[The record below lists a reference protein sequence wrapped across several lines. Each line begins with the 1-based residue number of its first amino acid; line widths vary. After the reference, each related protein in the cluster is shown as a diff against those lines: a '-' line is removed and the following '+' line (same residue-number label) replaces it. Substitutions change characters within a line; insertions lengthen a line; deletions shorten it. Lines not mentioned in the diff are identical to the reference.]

1 MISPARSWREFPQRY
16 RLEAE
21 KCTKCGKVHYPPRV
35 ACMQCGAKT
44 FKTIVLPREGK
55 IVTFTVV
62 RVPPA
67 GFTEQTPLPIALV
80 EVMDGVR
87 LMVQIGDVA
96 DPEQIEIGMPVRLE
110 FRRISWDGDAGLIF
124 YGHKAV
130 PDLGA

>member
-16 RLEAE
+16 RLEAA
-21 KCTKCGKVHYPPRV
+21 KCTVCEKVHYPPRV
-35 ACMQCGAKT
+35 VCSECGAAT
-44 FKTIVLPREGK
+44 FETIVLPREGK

-80 EVMDGVR
+80 ELMEGVR
-87 LMVQIGDVA
+87 VMVQIGDLA
-96 DPEQIEIGMPVRLE
+96 DPTELEIGMPVRLE
-110 FRRISWDGDAGLIF
+110 FRRISWDGEAGVIY

-130 PDLGA
+130 RS